1 MTPGDDHHVE
11 GESGLHT
18 PVGTRRSFFSRITA
32 GIAGLKRAVLAATL
46 SGEI

>member
-1 MTPGDDHHVE
+1 GDAGCHAC
-11 GESGLHT
+11 HT
-18 PVGTRRSFFSRITA
+18 HLNCTERCPKALSPTA

>member
-1 MTPGDDHHVE
+1 MQPVF
-11 GESGLHT
+11 ESIVRVL
-18 PVGTRRSFFSRITA
+18 TA